1 MAIVNRRNKQIV
13 NELRL
18 RCETFGQI
26 KSQRKSRAMASNPN
40 DPDKTLYGMFAIGKE
55 IEEEN
60 RPRVSYKSV
69 EPGKRFKK
77 EDATLVTLL
86 GLLLG
91 NFSYRL
97 LDGAREHQISALKSW
112 C

>member
-91 NFSYRL
+91 NFHILSFWWRSRAL
-97 LDGAREHQISALKSW
+97 NSGAKEL
-112 C
+112 